1 MLHIFTTFRSFAFQS
16 FRVPTSFA
24 ALALFAIVSLFSGQ
38 TSAQQQICTPTTTVT
53 EGDLFPGGIP
63 SFGVSSGP
71 GSVTIDHVDA
81 GTGTRS
87 ITVVGVPTNATVN
100 IPAFVPGTF
109 APVNVTFTQVNPAL
123 PSSFTLRAASLFHAI
138 FIRVTCGTV
147 TPTPTPGASPTPVA
161 SPTPNPTPT
170 PTPLPCI
177 FANGDFETNSFA
189 GWTVF
194 NQAGGSG
201 SWFTY
206 TGNTSPLSNL
216 TISSPPEGRFAAVT
230 DQTGPGTHIL
240 YRDVTVPAGTSNLSF
255 YLYYINRANR
265 FVAPPTLDYTVNPN
279 QQYRVDV
286 MRTSAPI
293 MSVASGDVLANLF
306 ITNPGAP
313 LTLAP
318 TLMNYDI
325 SAFAGQTIRLRFA
338 EVDNQSN
345 FNASVDAV
353 CITGGSVPTPTPTPT
368 PTPVASP
375 TPTPTPTP
383 DANVDF
389 NGDGRSDYVVTRNI
403 SGSKNWYVSIN
414 GSGAFSGTQF
424 GTNTDVEV
432 PEDYDGDR
440 RDDIAVYRRGAQG
453 VFYIL
458 QSSNNT
464 FRTELF
470 GLGTDDPKV
479 TADYD
484 GDNKADVAVYRTSG
498 SGQNFYYYRRSIDG
512 VVISTPWG
520 SGGTVR
526 PNVGDYDGDNRA
538 DFCVHINNGG
548 GNGLFA
554 LLKSTGGTEFV
565 PFGIA
570 TDRLAPGDYDGDG
583 KSDFTVVRSQGGSLL
598 WYTLT
603 RTNVFSGVAWGIP
616 TDIIT
621 PGDYDGDG
629 KQDQSVWRSSAN
641 LSQSSFYTRRSANGG
656 LQAFAFGAGTDYPAA
671 NWYVHEGLLLIE

>member
-1 MLHIFTTFRSFAFQS
+1 MNRKLILGTLFILAIFTSVTFINFASAETAPQVS
-16 FRVPTSFA
+16 TTIVISQVYGGGGSSVAGVTYKSDYVE
-24 ALALFAIVSLFSGQ
+24 LFNISSSPVSLNGFALQYG
-38 TSAQQQICTPTTTVT
+38 SATGNFGNTPTQIFALPDFTLQPGQRYLVQLGAPGTAGADLPVTPDATTT
-53 EGDLFPGGIP
+53 NLSMAAAGGK
-63 SFGVSSGP
+63 V
-71 GSVTIDHVDA
+71 A
-81 GTGTRS
+81 L
-87 ITVVGVPTNATVN
+87 TNTVN
-100 IPAFVPGTF
+100 
-109 APVNVTFTQVNPAL
+109 AL
-123 PSSFTLRAASLFHAI
+123 G
-138 FIRVTCGTV
+138 CGATA
-147 TPTPTPGASPTPVA
+147 T
-161 SPTPNPTPT
+161 
-170 PTPLPCI
+170 PCI
-177 FANGDFETNSFA
+177 LPDPRIIDLVA
-189 GWTVF
+189 
-194 NQAGGSG
+194 
-201 SWFTY
+201 Y
-206 TGNTSPLSNL
+206 
-216 TISSPPEGRFAAVT
+216 
-230 DQTGPGTHIL
+230 
-240 YRDVTVPAGTSNLSF
+240 GTSNNAEGGVPVNNGTALVNTQGSVRNGNGCMDTDNNNNDF
-255 YLYYINRANR
+255 
-265 FVAPPTLDYTVNPN
+265 TV
-279 QQYRVDV
+279 V
-286 MRTSAPI
+286 
-293 MSVASGDVLANLF
+293 
-306 ITNPGAP
+306 TNPVPRNTSSP
-313 LTLAP
+313 LTP
-318 TLMNYDI
+318 
-325 SAFAGQTIRLRFA
+325 
-338 EVDNQSN
+338 
-345 FNASVDAV
+345 
-353 CITGGSVPTPTPTPT
+353 CGGGGTPTPTPT
-368 PTPVASP
+368 PTSTPTPTPTPTSTPTPTPVATP

-403 SGSKNWYVSIN
+403 SGLKNWFVSIN
-414 GSGAFSGTQF
+414 GSGAFTGTQF
-424 GTNTDVEV
+424 GANTDVEV

-453 VFYIL
+453 AFYIL

-464 FRTELF
+464 FRAELF
-470 GLGTDDPKV
+470 GFGTDDPKV

-484 GDNKADVAVYRTSG
+484 GDNKADVAVYRTSAG
-498 SGQNFYYYRRSIDG
+498 GQNFYYYKRSIDG

-520 SGGTVR
+520 SGAAVR

-538 DFCVHINNGG
+538 DFCVHINNGGG

-641 LSQSSFYTRRSANGG
+641 PSQSSFYTRRSTNGG